1 MDDLNT
7 ATIER
12 IKVQEEKLIKKDL
25 EFSGDIKD
33 IKTKQERENGKVV
46 NQLTALQTSFDKEQ
60 KNSPEGTISE
70 SIIEIMS

>member
-46 NQLTALQTSFDKEQ
+46 NQLTAL
-60 KNSPEGTISE
+60 
-70 SIIEIMS
+70 